1 MLEVYFEAP
10 QNAVYDAVV
19 LEVYFEAPQNAVY
32 DAVVLENAQKC
43 RCVCVLVG
51 LGSSPLSISV
61 CLCASLFGL
70 QTLYAIL
77 EYPVRTSL
85 ARLFV
90 IVFLIVGYLIVTM
103 YTANLTSIVTV
114 NRLKPSAMDIGS
126 AASTS
131 SPIGYQLGSFINA
144 YLQQMGIPANRLVAL
159 NNEDEYVEALTSGRV
174 GVIVDEN
181 PYLQLFSL
189 DFCDVAL
196 APQPFS
202 LLNLAFAFPKGSQ
215 LGLDISQ
222 AIVQLSMSGKLQ
234 QLREQHFSGI
244 NGSCNQPSSSSDSS
258 SYGISSSSSS
268 GISSLAADSAVQLS
282 MQKFLGL
289 YIIFGSV
296 SLGCCLLYVLLLIH
310 RGYRASRE
318 AARLQDAQNQAEI
331 QRLVFDHHPVHTGS
345 DGPHGADSGLAAP
358 AAGVALRGHEWEGGS
373 NWGGEHLGGEDLFVF
388 GQTAP
393 LSRRSSCSSGESF
406 EAPQTSL
413 LHCKGSSSGGFEM
426 GQSGIGGGGFDSSGS
441 SFGGG
446 GSRRV
451 GGLQSSIGGSIGS
464 SGCIGTHASVGGSSL
479 TQVAEE
485 GEEAEEEEEED
496 EDEFEKSTILRGVE
510 RREKEKEKEERQ
522 GKEMRVSEI
531 REDGEEDEDEDD
543 EEEGEGEE
551 DEQLMGLL
559 GEAVVYGDGHSRPS
573 SRHKKVVRFDVEA
586 WRAEGE
592 GEKRRD
598 GRDEG
603 VSAGEW
609 SWAVLAASGGGG
621 ASAAGAAA
629 AVTGMGGAASATSTP
644 ALAPASGAAA
654 AGAPVTRAAVTRAA
668 AGASVTG
675 AAAAAAVIGAA
686 SGAAGTV
693 AVAATAASPVDT
705 FGQHTSSSSALTSPR
720 TDRWQYQMACNR
732 RTTQHRRTPSLP
744 NSLPPLSPRSPSNI
758 SPHSHPHFL
767 PHSPTQTPL
776 SPASQHQFQHLSSP
790 PNPHPI
796 SASQSALCLGS
807 HSHPLVPTRLPSP
820 PAHLVPNRNNS
831 MSAPNHESPQQQ
843 GGNHV
848 SATFNRAAVTVTTS
862 SSLQE
867 TRAEALNQLHLPQ
880 QPSPTRRHASP
891 VSHRPPLGMPNRLPS
906 KHFQS
911 KSPRLPPDLSPR
923 SQNLSP
929 RPPDLSSR
937 PPHSPSSPSLSPGPP
952 NVSPRLPNLSSR
964 PPNLLNKAE
973 HKAEGV
979 DWEGNGDK
987 DESGGLAQGDRHR
1000 GLALKESGSASA
1012 SLLPVP
1018 SSLLSASASSRASAA
1033 PAAVKSLST
1042 DPGSAS
1048 FLAAVLTESGLKS
1061 PGRGAR
1067 VDAGIKSLSKSMGAN
1082 TGFRAVTTLSK
1093 SVVSGSQKGL
1103 LSLHQTVNTLVDK
1116 YNRGQQWSKDR
1127 NMAGNPYTAAQSA
1140 APPHAAA
1147 APIAAA
1153 QVAGL
1158 SGRRGGSSSSSR
1170 GPILLSPGKNRAAFE
1185 FTASSQDLRKAGGRV
1200 RQSQQW
1206 QQQQQQHR
1214 RTSSAEDVN
1223 RIHTANRISPR
1234 QRLARSPDDHSPV
1247 QLSLRGNS
1255 EQLNCII
1262 SPRAFPLGPEQQS
1275 PDALSQ
1281 QMHSGSLV
1289 RGSGAD
1295 SGSHSS
1301 KQQSSGPNRSGRSW
1315 RSSAET
1321 ARQLRAAA
1329 TATAEAPQKASGFSR
1344 GGRSWKSNAE
1354 TVRQLRMVGA
1364 EGRQQQHLAWSRR
1377 GLHGQEVPHRPWH
1390 RRSASGD
1397 AASAPNFFDRLDEGT
1412 RGASVAD
1419 QLRELLEAESGSSQ
1433 AENREGND
1441 VGTSGS
1447 GGTGRSE
1454 DGGSVAEDPEE
1465 RKLVRVDAFDL
1476 ASILKSSN

>member
-1 MLEVYFEAP
+1 GPALRQAILNTTFEGLTGRVSLTPHGDLQADATEVLNVVNATAMRVGFWTPAWQLTRSLKRPSKNQQEALNIVFPGGVTQVPIGAFPKTKLRLAVPNKVVYKQFVNISKGEGKERFSGFCIDVFRAAVAMLPYPLDYEFVQYGEENVSPSYNQMVLAVADKKYDGAIGDITVTETRNKEVFFTYPIFPSGLGIMGYAKENSSPWLAFQPFTASMWGVTMALCVLAGLITSFLDEQSNEAFREKLHQRL
-10 QNAVYDAVV
+10 QNAAW
-19 LEVYFEAPQNAVY
+19 
-32 DAVVLENAQKC
+32 
-43 RCVCVLVG
+43 
-51 LGSSPLSISV
+51 
-61 CLCASLFGL
+61 FGL

-181 PYLQLFSL
+181 PYLELFSL

-244 NGSCNQPSSSSDSS
+244 NSSCTQPSSSSDSS

-282 MQKFLGL
+282 MHKFLGL

-331 QRLVFDHHPVHTGS
+331 QRLVFDYHPVHTGS
-345 DGPHGADSGLAAP
+345 DGPHGAESGLAAP

-464 SGCIGTHASVGGSSL
+464 SGCIGTHAAVGGSSL

-559 GEAVVYGDGHSRPS
+559 GEAVVYGDGHSRP
-573 SRHKKVVRFDVEA
+573 
-586 WRAEGE
+586 
-592 GEKRRD
+592 
-598 GRDEG
+598 
-603 VSAGEW
+603 
-609 SWAVLAASGGGG
+609 
-621 ASAAGAAA
+621 
-629 AVTGMGGAASATSTP
+629 T
-644 ALAPASGAAA
+644 
-654 AGAPVTRAAVTRAA
+654 
-668 AGASVTG
+668 
-675 AAAAAAVIGAA
+675 
-686 SGAAGTV
+686 
-693 AVAATAASPVDT
+693 VAATAASPVDT

-720 TDRWQYQMACNR
+720 TDRWQYQMARNR

-848 SATFNRAAVTVTTS
+848 SATFNRAAVTVTAS

-891 VSHRPPLGMPNRLPS
+891 VSHRAPLGMPDRLPS
-906 KHFQS
+906 KRFQ
-911 KSPRLPPDLSPR
+911 
-923 SQNLSP
+923 
-929 RPPDLSSR
+929 
-937 PPHSPSSPSLSPGPP
+937 
-952 NVSPRLPNLSSR
+952 
-964 PPNLLNKAE
+964 
-973 HKAEGV
+973 
-979 DWEGNGDK
+979 
-987 DESGGLAQGDRHR
+987 
-1000 GLALKESGSASA
+1000 
-1012 SLLPVP
+1012 
-1018 SSLLSASASSRASAA
+1018 
-1033 PAAVKSLST
+1033 
-1042 DPGSAS
+1042 
-1048 FLAAVLTESGLKS
+1048 
-1061 PGRGAR
+1061 
-1067 VDAGIKSLSKSMGAN
+1067 
-1082 TGFRAVTTLSK
+1082 
-1093 SVVSGSQKGL
+1093 
-1103 LSLHQTVNTLVDK
+1103 
-1116 YNRGQQWSKDR
+1116 
-1127 NMAGNPYTAAQSA
+1127 
-1140 APPHAAA
+1140 
-1147 APIAAA
+1147 
-1153 QVAGL
+1153 
-1158 SGRRGGSSSSSR
+1158 
-1170 GPILLSPGKNRAAFE
+1170 AAFE
-1185 FTASSQDLRKAGGRV
+1185 FTASSQDLRKAGGRA

-1206 QQQQQQHR
+1206 QQQQQQQQHR

-1255 EQLNCII
+1255 EQLNRII

-1281 QMHSGSLV
+1281 QMHSGSLGWEELEEQC
-1289 RGSGAD
+1289 RDSEPAAD
-1295 SGSHSS
+1295 G
-1301 KQQSSGPNRSGRSW
+1301 
-1315 RSSAET
+1315 
-1321 ARQLRAAA
+1321 
-1329 TATAEAPQKASGFSR
+1329 
-1344 GGRSWKSNAE
+1344 
-1354 TVRQLRMVGA
+1354 
-1364 EGRQQQHLAWSRR
+1364 
-1377 GLHGQEVPHRPWH
+1377 
-1390 RRSASGD
+1390 
-1397 AASAPNFFDRLDEGT
+1397 
-1412 RGASVAD
+1412 
-1419 QLRELLEAESGSSQ
+1419 
-1433 AENREGND
+1433 
-1441 VGTSGS
+1441 GS
-1447 GGTGRSE
+1447 GGPAAAALGVEQEGPSW
-1454 DGGSVAEDPEE
+1454 A
-1465 RKLVRVDAFDL
+1465 
-1476 ASILKSSN
+1476 

>member
-1 MLEVYFEAP
+1 
-10 QNAVYDAVV
+10 
-19 LEVYFEAPQNAVY
+19 
-32 DAVVLENAQKC
+32 
-43 RCVCVLVG
+43 
-51 LGSSPLSISV
+51 
-61 CLCASLFGL
+61 
-70 QTLYAIL
+70 
-77 EYPVRTSL
+77 
-85 ARLFV
+85 
-90 IVFLIVGYLIVTM
+90 
-103 YTANLTSIVTV
+103 
-114 NRLKPSAMDIGS
+114 
-126 AASTS
+126 
-131 SPIGYQLGSFINA
+131 
-144 YLQQMGIPANRLVAL
+144 
-159 NNEDEYVEALTSGRV
+159 
-174 GVIVDEN
+174 
-181 PYLQLFSL
+181 
-189 DFCDVAL
+189 
-196 APQPFS
+196 
-202 LLNLAFAFPKGSQ
+202 
-215 LGLDISQ
+215 
-222 AIVQLSMSGKLQ
+222 
-234 QLREQHFSGI
+234 
-244 NGSCNQPSSSSDSS
+244 
-258 SYGISSSSSS
+258 
-268 GISSLAADSAVQLS
+268 
-282 MQKFLGL
+282 
-289 YIIFGSV
+289 
-296 SLGCCLLYVLLLIH
+296 
-310 RGYRASRE
+310 
-318 AARLQDAQNQAEI
+318 
-331 QRLVFDHHPVHTGS
+331 
-345 DGPHGADSGLAAP
+345 
-358 AAGVALRGHEWEGGS
+358 
-373 NWGGEHLGGEDLFVF
+373 
-388 GQTAP
+388 
-393 LSRRSSCSSGESF
+393 
-406 EAPQTSL
+406 
-413 LHCKGSSSGGFEM
+413 M

-464 SGCIGTHASVGGSSL
+464 SGCIGTHAAVGGSSL

-573 SRHKKVVRFDVEA
+573 K
-586 WRAEGE
+586 GE

-675 AAAAAAVIGAA
+675 AAAVAAVIGAA

-720 TDRWQYQMACNR
+720 TDRWQNQMACNR

-867 TRAEALNQLHLPQ
+867 TRAEALNQLHLPH

-906 KHFQS
+906 KRFQS

-937 PPHSPSSPSLSPGPP
+937 PPNSPSSPSLSPGPP
-952 NVSPRLPNLSSR
+952 NLSPRLPNLSSR
-964 PPNLLNKAE
+964 PPNL
-973 HKAEGV
+973 
-979 DWEGNGDK
+979 
-987 DESGGLAQGDRHR
+987 
-1000 GLALKESGSASA
+1000 
-1012 SLLPVP
+1012 
-1018 SSLLSASASSRASAA
+1018 
-1033 PAAVKSLST
+1033 
-1042 DPGSAS
+1042 
-1048 FLAAVLTESGLKS
+1048 TESGLKS
-1061 PGRGAR
+1061 PSRGAR
-1067 VDAGIKSLSKSMGAN
+1067 VDSGIKSLSKSMGAN
-1082 TGFRAVTTLSK
+1082 TGFQAVTTLSK

-1140 APPHAAA
+1140 APPHTAA

-1185 FTASSQDLRKAGGRV
+1185 FTASSQDLRKAGGRA

-1206 QQQQQQHR
+1206 QQQQQQQQQQHR

-1275 PDALSQ
+1275 PEQQSPDALSQ
-1281 QMHSGSLV
+1281 QMHSGFLV

-1377 GLHGQEVPHRPWH
+1377 GLHGHEVPHRPWH

-1397 AASAPNFFDRLDEGT
+1397 AASAPNFFDRC
-1412 RGASVAD
+1412 
-1419 QLRELLEAESGSSQ
+1419 
-1433 AENREGND
+1433 
-1441 VGTSGS
+1441 
-1447 GGTGRSE
+1447 
-1454 DGGSVAEDPEE
+1454 
-1465 RKLVRVDAFDL
+1465 VR
-1476 ASILKSSN
+1476 